1 MGGEAEAGAAGVAV
15 DMGVPSG
22 LVRCIVTTPGTRDRA
37 QAMLEGWYG
46 KIIGAILGFVIG
58 RGLLGALVGLVV
70 GHQFDLLAR
79 RNSGGGLAQR
89 RAPGAVAPD
98 GQGQAG
104 DPAELRRA
112 FFEATFQ
119 VMGHV
124 AKSDGRV
131 TEQEID
137 AAREAMRRFSLG
149 ENERQRAIEL
159 FTAGKAPDFPLEG
172 TLERLRWLAGD
183 SGDLCRLFVQIQL
196 EAALQGNGLGDRAR
210 GVFLRMCRTLGISP
224 LEFASLEAM
233 LRMHRGAYGGFG
245 PGARAGG
252 AGQGRAGADAAKAAR
267 LADAYE
273 VLGVAATAPD
283 SEVTRAFR
291 KLMSQNHPDKL
302 VAQGLPESMVAAAH
316 ERTQRILEAY
326 ETIKNHRGIK

>member
-1 MGGEAEAGAAGVAV
+1 MHCNDSGDAWPCAEG
-15 DMGVPSG
+15 
-22 LVRCIVTTPGTRDRA
+22 
-37 QAMLEGWYG
+37 MLEGWYG

-70 GHQFDLLAR
+70 GHQFDVLAR
-79 RNSGGGLAQR
+79 RNAGGGLARR

-137 AAREAMRRFSLG
+137 AARAAMGRFALSEADRL
-149 ENERQRAIEL
+149 RAIEL
-159 FTAGKAPDFPLEG
+159 FTAGKSEDFPLEG
-172 TLERLRWLAGD
+172 TLERLRWLTGEQPN
-183 SGDLCRLFVQIQL
+183 LRRLFIQIQL
-196 EAALQGNGLGDRAR
+196 EAALHGNGLGDRPRA
-210 GVFLRMCRTLGISP
+210 VFARMCRALGISP
-224 LEFASLEAM
+224 FEFASLEAM
-233 LRMHRGAYGGFG
+233 LRMHRGAYAGAGPGQGPRSSAG
-245 PGARAGG
+245 PGAT
-252 AGQGRAGADAAKAAR
+252 AAR

-273 VLGVAATAPD
+273 VLGVGASASDA
-283 SEVTRAFR
+283 EVRRAFR

-326 ETIKNHRGIK
+326 ELIKNHRGIK